1 MSVVLVQFDNGKMSG
16 ERGGVMGFNP
26 SKRVAAVRAISRE
39 FGFDQVII
47 IGIDN
52 KKNIMASASYGETK
66 KSCEECK
73 ELAEAAY
80 DAVFEKIDEI
90 R

>member
-1 MSVVLVQFDNGKMSG
+1 MA
-16 ERGGVMGFNP
+16 FNP
-26 SKRVAAVRAISRE
+26 SAKVAAARDIGRK

-47 IGIDN
+47 IGINN

-66 KSCEECK
+66 TSCDEC
-73 ELAEAAY
+73 EGLADAAY

-90 R
+90 RQPFYGK